1 MSDSKASL
9 GNIVR
14 TFVKEVGEKKK
25 TGRKERREER
35 TREGKNKEERRGGY
49 KGKGVKSS
57 LWLIVIYEY
66 TFK

>member
-35 TREGKNKEERRGGY
+35 TREGKKQRRKEGR
-49 KGKGVKSS
+49 
-57 LWLIVIYEY
+57 I
-66 TFK
+66 

>member
-35 TREGKNKEERRGGY
+35 TREGKNEERRGGY
-49 KGKGVKSS
+49 KEKGVKSS